1 MTALDARTTAG
12 KSTMA
17 RRDLITQARTAGLR
31 LPGHPVQG
39 WQPTTPA
46 EQHLL
51 SEGRRLDHL
60 RQALLTE
67 IGRLRAGAPTRP
79 QESRLDRARLSQLT
93 DCPLTAGQLEA
104 LTAAA
109 HGELIEVTAR
119 RVHVSPD
126 TIKSARQ
133 RAITALGARTASHAV
148 AIAVAAGWIPTDE
161 LSGDES

>member
-1 MTALDARTTAG
+1 
-12 KSTMA
+12 MA
-17 RRDLITQARTAGLR
+17 RRDLITRARSAGLR

-39 WQPTTPA
+39 WQPATPA

-60 RQALLTE
+60 RQALLAE
-67 IGRLRAGAPTRP
+67 IGRLRAGVPTRP
-79 QESRLDRARLSQLT
+79 QDSPFDARGLRPVAG
-93 DCPLTAGQLEA
+93 CPLTAGQLEA

-119 RVHVSPD
+119 RVHLSVD
-126 TIKSARQ
+126 AIKSQRQ

-148 AIAVAAGWIPTDE
+148 AIAVAAGWIPTDQ
-161 LSGDES
+161 LGGTS

>member
-1 MTALDARTTAG
+1 MTTV
-12 KSTMA
+12 MA
-17 RRDLITQARTAGLR
+17 RRDLITRARTAGLR

-39 WQPTTPA
+39 WQPATPA

-51 SEGRRLDHL
+51 SEGRRLDQW
-60 RQALLTE
+60 RQALLAE
-67 IGRLRAGAPTRP
+67 IGRLRAGVPSRP
-79 QESRLDRARLSQLT
+79 QDSRLDRARVSQLT

-119 RVHVSPD
+119 RVQVSVD

-133 RAITALGARTASHAV
+133 RAITTLGARTAIHAV
-148 AIAVAAGWIPTDE
+148 AIAVAAGWIPTDQ
-161 LSGDES
+161 LGGTS